1 MNSGKK
7 FSKDVVDR
15 WPEVFEDISL
25 NVIPLQY
32 LDSIIVTFKNG
43 KVWDVNFRNKTYETF
58 ETELKEWLHQYESQ
72 IDNVDFKL
80 DTERIK
86 KDVIKNTNKFLKKR
100 KLK

>member
-1 MNSGKK
+1 MKSGKK
-7 FSKDVVDR
+7 FSKDVVER

-43 KVWDVNFRNKTYETF
+43 KVWDVHFRNKTYETF
-58 ETELKEWLHQYESQ
+58 ESELKEWLTQYESQ

-86 KDVIKNTNKFLKKR
+86 KDVIKNTNKFLKGR

>member
-1 MNSGKK
+1 MSPRKK
-7 FSKDVVDR
+7 FNRDIIER

-32 LDSIIVTFKNG
+32 LDSIIVSFKNG
-43 KVWDVNFRNKTYETF
+43 KVWDVNFRNKTYDTF
-58 ETELKEWLHQYESQ
+58 ELELKEWLLHYESE
-72 IDNVDFKL
+72 IDNVEFKL

-86 KDVIKNTNKFLKKR
+86 KDVITNTNKFLKSR